1 MEPVVFKMESENIKA
16 LKKEI
21 SKNRRWNT
29 QSDLIRTIVK
39 LYLTDNSVRSLVHR
53 KIAERVNETWLDGNI
68 D

>member
-39 LYLTDNSVRSLVHR
+39 LYLTDNSVRSLVYR